1 MSVFFIAE
9 AGVNHNGDLDLALKL
24 VDVAKAAGAD
34 AVKFQTFRSG
44 AISAP
49 EAPMAAYQKARD
61 GAASQAE
68 MLKRLELPDADFAR
82 IADHCRAVGIEFM
95 SSPFDIDS
103 ARMLAGIG
111 MKRFKLAS
119 GEITNAPFVK
129 GVARLAAEVGGE
141 VILSTGMSTL
151 DEVAQ
156 AVGWIAES
164 GDPGLTIL
172 HCVSNYP
179 APAKDANL
187 RAMDALAE
195 AFGKPVGWSDH
206 TLGDAVSLAA
216 VAREATVIEKHFTLD
231 KAMPGPDHAMSLSP
245 EDLTGLIAGVRAV
258 EVSLGDGI
266 KRPVEAEREIMVV
279 ARRSLYAARD
289 IAEDVV
295 VTAEDLI
302 ALRPGDGISAA
313 KHEAVVGRTAAQ
325 AIPAGTKLTLSDLT

>member
-1 MSVFFIAE
+1 MSVLFIAE

-24 VDVAKAAGAD
+24 VDVARAAGAD

-49 EAPMAAYQKARD
+49 EAPMAEYQKARD
-61 GAASQAE
+61 GAASQSD
-68 MLKRLELPDADFAR
+68 MLKRLELADADFAR
-82 IADHCRAVGIEFM
+82 IAGRCRTVGIEFM

-103 ARMLAGIG
+103 ARMLADLG

-129 GVARLAAEVGGE
+129 GVARLAAEAGGE

-151 DEVAQ
+151 DEVAT
-156 AVGWIAES
+156 AVGWIAAE

-179 APAKDANL
+179 APARDANL
-187 RAMDALAE
+187 RAMDTLAE
-195 AFGKPVGWSDH
+195 AFGRPVGWSDH

-216 VAREATVIEKHFTLD
+216 VARGAQVIEKHFTLD
-231 KAMPGPDHAMSLSP
+231 KALAGPDHAMSLSP
-245 EDLTGLIAGVRAV
+245 EELTGLVAGVRAV
-258 EVSLGDGI
+258 EASLGDGI
-266 KRPVEAEREIMVV
+266 KRPVAAEREIMVV

-289 IAEDVV
+289 IVAGSTI
-295 VTAEDLI
+295 TAADLI

-313 KHEAVVGRTAAQ
+313 RTDEVVGRTAARDVV
-325 AIPAGTKLTLSDLT
+325 AGAKLEPSHFH

>member
-9 AGVNHNGDLDLALKL
+9 AGVNHNGEIDLALKL

-49 EAPMAAYQKARD
+49 EAPMAEYQKARD
-61 GAASQAE
+61 GAASQSD
-68 MLKRLELPDADFAR
+68 MLKRLELPDAGFAR

-95 SSPFDIDS
+95 SSPFDIGS
-103 ARMLAGIG
+103 ARMLAGLG

-119 GEITNAPFVK
+119 GEIINAPFVK
-129 GVARLAAEVGGE
+129 GVARLAADARGE

-151 DEVAQ
+151 EEVAE
-156 AVGWIAES
+156 AVGWIAAE

-179 APAKDANL
+179 APASDANL
-187 RAMDALAE
+187 RAMDTLAE
-195 AFGKPVGWSDH
+195 AFGWPVGWSDH

-216 VAREATVIEKHFTLD
+216 VARGATVIEKHFTLD

-245 EDLTGLIAGVRAV
+245 EELTGLIAGVRAV
-258 EVSLGDGI
+258 EASLGDGI
-266 KRPVEAEREIMVV
+266 KRPVAAEREIMVV
-279 ARRSLYAARD
+279 ARRSLFAARD
-289 IAEDVV
+289 IAAGAAVE
-295 VTAEDLI
+295 AEDLI

-313 KHEAVVGRTAAQ
+313 RNDAVVGRAAAR
-325 AIPAGTKLTLSDLT
+325 AIPAGTKLTDADLV

>member
-24 VDVAKAAGAD
+24 VDVARAAWAA

-49 EAPMAAYQKARD
+49 EAPMAEYQKARD
-61 GAASQAE
+61 GAVSQAE

-82 IADHCRAVGIEFM
+82 IAEHCRAVGIEFM

-103 ARMLAGIG
+103 ARMLAGLG

-119 GEITNAPFVK
+119 GEITNATFVK
-129 GVARLAAEVGGE
+129 AVARLAAEAQGT

-151 DEVAQ
+151 DEVAE
-156 AVGWIAES
+156 AVDWIEDS

-179 APAKDANL
+179 APASDANL
-187 RAMDALAE
+187 RAMDTLAE
-195 AFGKPVGWSDH
+195 AFGWPVGWSDH

-216 VAREATVIEKHFTLD
+216 VARGATVIEKHFTLD

-245 EDLTGLIAGVRAV
+245 EELTGLIAGVRAV
-258 EVSLGDGI
+258 EAALGDGI

-279 ARRSLYAARD
+279 ARRSLFAARD
-289 IAEDVV
+289 IAAGAVV
-295 VTAEDLI
+295 AAEDLI

-313 KHEAVVGRTAAQ
+313 RHDEVVGRTATR
-325 AIPAGTKLTLSDLT
+325 AIPVGTKLASADLA

>member
-1 MSVFFIAE
+1 MSVVFIAE

-24 VDVAKAAGAD
+24 VDVARAAGAD
-34 AVKFQTFRSG
+34 AVKFQTFKSG
-44 AISAP
+44 AISTP
-49 EAPMAAYQKARD
+49 EAPMAEYQKARD

-129 GVARLAAEVGGE
+129 GVARLAAEAGGE

-151 DEVAQ
+151 DEVAE
-156 AVGWIAES
+156 AVGWIAEN

-187 RAMDALAE
+187 RAMETLAE

-216 VAREATVIEKHFTLD
+216 VARGAMVIEKHFTLD

-245 EDLTGLIAGVRAV
+245 EELTGLIAGVRAV
-258 EVSLGDGI
+258 EASLGDGI

-289 IAEDVV
+289 IAAGAVIA
-295 VTAEDLI
+295 AEDLI

-313 KHEAVVGRTAAQ
+313 RHDAVVGRTAASDI
-325 AIPAGTKLTLSDLT
+325 AAGTKLDLFHFA